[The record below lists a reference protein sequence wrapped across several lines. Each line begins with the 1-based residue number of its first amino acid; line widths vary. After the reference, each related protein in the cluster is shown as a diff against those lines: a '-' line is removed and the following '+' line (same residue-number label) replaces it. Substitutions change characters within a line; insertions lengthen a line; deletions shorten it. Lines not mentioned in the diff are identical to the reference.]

1 MFNGDLEFIKGKI
14 EYIKFAR
21 MKIKGKPFL
30 KENRFIIEAVRMD
43 ESGNLWATVKQPLP
57 QILIGPKG
65 FQVTLQFVHKE
76 EDMFLRARGTAF
88 IEEYSES
95 LQDRNNRDEMLF
107 IHEKSVLVRIELTTA
122 NYFRKRSLS
131 DYTSVMQWISGLTF
145 KNLIPKH
152 KNSHLANH
160 QAGADLK

>member
-14 EYIKFAR
+14 GYIKFAR

-30 KENRFIIEAVRMD
+30 KENRFIIEAIRMD
-43 ESGNLWATVKQPLP
+43 ESGNLWAVVKQPLP

-65 FQVTLQFVHKE
+65 FHVTLQFVHKE
-76 EDMFLRARGTAF
+76 EDMFLRAKGTAF

-95 LQDRNNRDEMLF
+95 LHDKDSRSEMLF
-107 IHEKSVLVRIELTTA
+107 IHEKSVLLRIELATA
-122 NYFRKRSLS
+122 NYFRKRTLS
-131 DYTSVMQWISGLTF
+131 DYTSVMQWITGLTF

-152 KNSHLANH
+152 KSSTT
-160 QAGADLK
+160 